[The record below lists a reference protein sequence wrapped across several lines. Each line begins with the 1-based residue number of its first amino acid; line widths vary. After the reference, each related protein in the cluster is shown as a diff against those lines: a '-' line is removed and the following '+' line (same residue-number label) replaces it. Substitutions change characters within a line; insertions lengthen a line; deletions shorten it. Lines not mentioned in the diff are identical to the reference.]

1 VQELRPNFYGVLER
15 DGEQERRGYLSTLR
29 RRQQRSTEQCHATSA
44 ELVSRSQ
51 GAPFLMTRE
60 STVATPLPTIEE
72 IKNAQDSVYAV
83 MPPTPQIVWPL
94 LCERLGA
101 EVWVKHENHTPIGAF
116 KARTAVV
123 YAAEVFRGSKDI
135 RGLVTATRGNHGQS
149 VALAARRFNVPAHI
163 VVPQG
168 NSAEKNAAMRAQGA
182 NLIEFGS
189 DYQDSKEHAQ
199 KLADE
204 NGWHFV
210 PSYHR
215 DIVKGVATYWLEFFS
230 AVADLDVVYVPIGQG
245 SGICSCCAVRNG
257 MNLRTRIMGVVAE
270 GAPAY
275 ALSFEAGR
283 KIAAPVTTLLGDGM
297 ACRLPDDA
305 SLEVVLG
312 NVDRVV
318 RVSEEEMR
326 QAMKIYFT
334 DTHNVVEGAGAAG
347 LAAALKEKHALRG
360 KRLGLVAT
368 GGNVDHDVFA
378 RVLLD

>member
-1 VQELRPNFYGVLER
+1 M
-15 DGEQERRGYLSTLR
+15 T
-29 RRQQRSTEQCHATSA
+29 TESSVATS
-44 ELVSRSQ
+44 
-51 GAPFLMTRE
+51 
-60 STVATPLPTIEE
+60 LPTIDE
-72 IKNAQDSVYAV
+72 IKEAQDLVYAV

-94 LCERLGA
+94 LCERLGG
-101 EVWVKHENHTPIGAF
+101 EVWVKHENHTPIAAF

-123 YAAEVFRGSKDI
+123 YVAELFRGSKGI
-135 RGLVTATRGNHGQS
+135 QGLVTATRGNHGQS
-149 VALAARRFNVPAHI
+149 VALAARRFEVPAHI

-182 NLIEFGS
+182 DLIEFGS
-189 DYQDSKEHAQ
+189 DFQESKEHAQ
-199 KLADE
+199 KLADQH
-204 NGWHFV
+204 GWHFV

-230 AVADLDVVYVPIGQG
+230 AVSDADVVYVPIGQG

-257 MNLRTRIMGVVAE
+257 MNLRTRIVGVVAE

-283 KIAAPVTTLLGDGM
+283 KVAAPVTTLLGDGM
-297 ACRLPDDA
+297 ACRVPDEA
-305 SLEVVLG
+305 SLAVVLE
-312 NVDRVV
+312 NVERVV

-347 LAAALKEKHALRG
+347 LAAALKEKDTLQG
-360 KRLGLVAT
+360 KRIGLVAT

>member
-1 VQELRPNFYGVLER
+1 
-15 DGEQERRGYLSTLR
+15 
-29 RRQQRSTEQCHATSA
+29 
-44 ELVSRSQ
+44 
-51 GAPFLMTRE
+51 MTRE
-60 STVATPLPTIEE
+60 SLLATPLPTIDE
-72 IKNAQDSVYAV
+72 IKDAQELVYAV

-123 YAAEVFRGSKDI
+123 YAAELFRGSNHI
-135 RGLVTATRGNHGQS
+135 PGLVAATRGNHGQS

-163 VVPQG
+163 VVPRG

-182 NLIEFGS
+182 DLIEFGS
-189 DYQDSKEHAQ
+189 DFQESKEQAQ
-199 KLADE
+199 KLADQH
-204 NGWHFV
+204 GWHFV

-215 DIVKGVATYWLEFFS
+215 DIIKGVATYWLEFFS
-230 AVADLDVVYVPIGQG
+230 AVAELDVVYVPIGQG
-245 SGICSCCAVRNG
+245 SGICSCAAVRNG
-257 MNLRTRIMGVVAE
+257 MNLRTRIVGVVAE

-275 ALSFEAGR
+275 ALSFESGR
-283 KIAAPVTTLLGDGM
+283 KVAAPVTTLLGDGM
-297 ACRLPDDA
+297 ACRVPDDA

-318 RVSEEEMR
+318 QVSEEEMR

-347 LAAALKEKHALRG
+347 LAAALKEKHTLPG
-360 KRLGLVAT
+360 KRVGLVAT